1 MSLCSHLYSLVK
13 NLHNKFKI
21 NANWTASE
29 TFFLYLNIHGDFCV
43 TSFRQNFTTYNAT
56 AFWNIANA
64 LWYLN
69 HGNSV
74 FPFWPAWIMY
84 LQNLRP
90 CSRSTKYPN
99 GSQFFRHGWIFM
111 KFVENC
117 VGFAALSGPNQFEI
131 SANIFLPIC
140 DCKHVPI
147 KYSVHL
153 LIAMST

>member
-99 GSQFFRHGWIFM
+99 GSQNNDLSVFSSWLDFYEICRKLCWLCS
-111 KFVENC
+111 FVGAESIWNF
-117 VGFAALSGPNQFEI
+117 G
-131 SANIFLPIC
+131 
-140 DCKHVPI
+140 
-147 KYSVHL
+147 
-153 LIAMST
+153 